1 MIQMLTPDEIRAEI
15 RAVVREELR
24 AARGAGPST
33 PALLSVADAA
43 KRLGVH
49 QRTIRRRIKSGE
61 LPAVRVG
68 RCVRIDANLLLP
80 PDPMVERLARA
91 ARAA

>member
-24 AARGAGPST
+24 ALGGTA
-33 PALLSVADAA
+33 PAKRNMLTVADAA
-43 KRLGVH
+43 KHLGVH
-49 QRTIRRRIKSGE
+49 PRTIRRRIKSGE
-61 LPAVRVG
+61 LRAVRVG

-80 PDPMVERLARA
+80 TDHMVERLARA